1 MSAPTV
7 LYSSTGEAV
16 YLSPNYI
23 RYGNRIMDA
32 SFVATVTVKKNRILF
47 NAFKENTTLPTF
59 AIPFKKE
66 SDARHA
72 LNKCCEFYEINTSNP
87 NYDEDDDIV
96 EVYLPDAYGGIFTVT
111 PDYLKYRDRVIGTEE
126 VRTVQVKGK
135 RVVINRFKGN
145 HIAPTMCVHFVDK
158 NASQHALN
166 TIHSVLWNINA
177 SALEDTEDTEDVKPD
192 VILDEV
198 EELNHSTRMSEAIK
212 QMEQPADPLF
222 LSFLTVGT
230 LLMFALSVLQYIVKD
245 PGTRGYDEL

>member
-16 YLSPNYI
+16 YMSPNYI

-158 NASQHALN
+158 GAALHALN

-192 VILDEV
+192 VVLEDDTNPQDGRFMIHVKENLGSPIDPDFLV
-198 EELNHSTRMSEAIK
+198 FMKTSTII
-212 QMEQPADPLF
+212 LF
-222 LSFLTVGT
+222 LLVILRYSVGNV
-230 LLMFALSVLQYIVKD
+230 SSH
-245 PGTRGYDEL
+245 YDEL